1 MLTAEQTAAVRRWLD
16 EGAGLDEVQ
25 SRLKD
30 EFGLSMT
37 YMDVRFLVLDIGAE
51 VKDKELPKAA
61 EKPAAPAGAAD
72 GSFASPAGSGPDDGV
87 ATEDEDFTNAPQGA
101 DGDVADEAPSAD
113 GDASAGKV
121 SVSLDKVVQVGAM
134 MSGTVTFSDGV
145 VGNWMLDRFGRL
157 ALTKVSQPGYQPS
170 DADLAAFQME
180 LQSKLSGY

>member
-1 MLTAEQTAAVRRWLD
+1 MLTAEQTAAVRRWVE
-16 EGAGLDEVQ
+16 EGAGLNDVQ
-25 SRLKD
+25 RRLKD
-30 EFGLSMT
+30 EFGISMT

-51 VKDKELPKAA
+51 VKDKEPPKAA
-61 EKPAAPAGAAD
+61 EKPAAPAAGDAPFAQSAAD
-72 GSFASPAGSGPDDGV
+72 GG
-87 ATEDEDFTNAPQGA
+87 DEDFADAPPGGD
-101 DGDVADEAPSAD
+101 DGLADETPAGD
-113 GDASAGKV
+113 GDASSGKV

-145 VGNWMLDRFGRL
+145 SGNWILDRFGRL